1 MDAGVAAKVPAIMTG
16 ATTTTGALVSSTAV
30 AADRTIDEISCFR
43 QLFFLLNLEDIR
55 AWVHSSSFLR
65 PHRFSRT
72 SSGAGE
78 NLLKDREQ
86 ALFYVIRKLV
96 SLCKRDRPRRHKG
109 NANMLRA
116 GKQSFAT
123 PVGLVPDCLDVV
135 GLGQAMV
142 DFSGIVSD
150 NFLEQLAL
158 VKGSRK
164 VVDHEERGQVLG
176 ALDGHSYKLAAGGSL
191 SNTLV
196 ALARLGVATSPN
208 NPSINVAMTGSVGGD
223 ALGDFYRME
232 LLQANVNFLSQPV
245 VNGTTGSV
253 VVLTTPDA
261 QRTMLSYQGTS
272 SVVHFDT
279 NLASAIGRSRVLVVE
294 GYLWEIPQTIEAI
307 AKACEAAHQ
316 QGVLVAL
323 TASDVS
329 CVKRHHQQFW
339 DVMCKS
345 ADILFTNSDEAR
357 ALCGFDEDVSP
368 EQATK
373 HLSQYCPLV
382 SVTDGALGSY
392 LALGREIVYIPPAP
406 CVAVDTCGAG
416 DAYAG
421 GILYGLLLG
430 IPDIEGIGNLAAK
443 VASVVVGQQG
453 ARLRQE
459 NANEIAGS
467 VKSASA
473 RRDNQI
479 LELLR
484 LRNEVQ
490 VETISSHMSCRT
502 VDMGEGN
509 NHGHASLVTNI

>member
-1 MDAGVAAKVPAIMTG
+1 
-16 ATTTTGALVSSTAV
+16 
-30 AADRTIDEISCFR
+30 
-43 QLFFLLNLEDIR
+43 
-55 AWVHSSSFLR
+55 
-65 PHRFSRT
+65 
-72 SSGAGE
+72 
-78 NLLKDREQ
+78 
-86 ALFYVIRKLV
+86 
-96 SLCKRDRPRRHKG
+96 
-109 NANMLRA
+109 
-116 GKQSFAT
+116 
-123 PVGLVPDCLDVV
+123 
-135 GLGQAMV
+135 
-142 DFSGIVSD
+142 
-150 NFLEQLAL
+150 
-158 VKGSRK
+158 
-164 VVDHEERGQVLG
+164 
-176 ALDGHSYKLAAGGSL
+176 
-191 SNTLV
+191 
-196 ALARLGVATSPN
+196 
-208 NPSINVAMTGSVGGD
+208 
-223 ALGDFYRME
+223 
-232 LLQANVNFLSQPV
+232 
-245 VNGTTGSV
+245 
-253 VVLTTPDA
+253 
-261 QRTMLSYQGTS
+261 
-272 SVVHFDT
+272 
-279 NLASAIGRSRVLVVE
+279 
-294 GYLWEIPQTIEAI
+294 
-307 AKACEAAHQ
+307 
-316 QGVLVAL
+316 
-323 TASDVS
+323 
-329 CVKRHHQQFW
+329 
-339 DVMCKS
+339 MCKS

-473 RRDNQI
+473 RRDNKI

-490 VETISSHMSCRT
+490 VETISSHTSCRT